1 MDFGK
6 IYEQWEKGRH
16 TEGRNTEGPGAG
28 RKEKVRRELEEWL
41 DANPIPPEAVDG
53 RDEEALHPS
62 QRKAARRAELR
73 RMEPEDSIDLHGMT
87 AEEAVAALKIFLEA
101 SRKRDLQKVLVIH
114 GRGLHSREPAVL
126 PRKVREF
133 IEKSGLTGE
142 YGYADKRHG
151 GSGATWVVLR
161 QRSR

>member
-6 IYEQWEKGRH
+6 IYEEWEKGRG
-16 TEGRNTEGPGAG
+16 TN
-28 RKEKVRRELEEWL
+28 KKLKVHQELEDWL
-41 DANPIPPEAVDG
+41 DTNSIPPEVMDG
-53 RDEEALHPS
+53 RDEEAPHPS
-62 QRKAARRAELR
+62 RLKAARRAELR

-87 AEEAVAALKIFLEA
+87 AEEAVRTLAGFLET
-101 SRKRDLQKVLVIH
+101 SRKRGLRKVLVIH
-114 GRGLHSREPAVL
+114 GRGLHSRESPVL
-126 PRKVREF
+126 PGRVRDF
-133 IEKSGLTGE
+133 LKRSAVTGE